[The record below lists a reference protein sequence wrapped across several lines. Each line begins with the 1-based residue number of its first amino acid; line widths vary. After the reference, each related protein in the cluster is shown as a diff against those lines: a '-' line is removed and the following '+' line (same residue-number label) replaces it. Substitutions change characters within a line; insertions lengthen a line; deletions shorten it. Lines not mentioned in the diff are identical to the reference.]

1 MSREARSGLGS
12 LTSDLSRQTRMT
24 SRASGADFVEV
35 RVGGAGERGE
45 GHALPRER
53 GEGRLRDRGAREG
66 EGPGQLL
73 EALLYGLWHMLYG
86 LWSMVYGLWS
96 RP

>member
-1 MSREARSGLGS
+1 
-12 LTSDLSRQTRMT
+12 MT
-24 SRASGADFVEV
+24 SRASGGTPISSNFASVF
-35 RVGGAGERGE
+35 ASAGE

-53 GEGRLRDRGAREG
+53 GECRLRDRGAREG